1 MFYAGN
7 LYSSILAG
15 RNCSCSR
22 SNGQIFKHSLFNKVV
37 ILALYV
43 SMSKLLKLVREMEFP
58 EKFNKI
64 MINMIFIAWFLSIFL
79 GKCENN

>member
-37 ILALYV
+37 MFVLYV
-43 SMSKLLKLVREMEFP
+43 GMAKFFQLVRVMV
-58 EKFNKI
+58 
-64 MINMIFIAWFLSIFL
+64 FLSEIQ
-79 GKCENN
+79 